1 MPRAVL
7 ADDVG
12 DNFDDLRRDI
22 FRRVDEVRRSL
33 FRFEPF
39 VGVETLRSRFLGA
52 NRSDEGVRFRELA
65 FLFGEGRLDGFS
77 HLISFAVNYILVA
90 FTLGKR

>member
-12 DNFDDLRRDI
+12 DDLDDLRRDI
-22 FRRVDEVRRSL
+22 FRRVDEVGRSF
-33 FRFEPF
+33 FRFELF
-39 VGVETLRSRFLGA
+39 VFAETLRSSFLGA

-65 FLFGEGRLDGFS
+65 FLFSEGRLNGFS
-77 HLISFAVNYILVA
+77 RFDFLCV
-90 FTLGKR
+90 